1 MFLGKKNVLTFF
13 IYLTGTG
20 VPAGIGR
27 DLEHLSLSILKR
39 KFFKSTKIKDI
50 LHLPQCAP
58 ETKLLMVLAFL
69 RLRQGLPGTGVESQV
84 NSASGRTT
92 EKKTFL

>member
-1 MFLGKKNVLTFF
+1 MCFF
-13 IYLTGTG
+13 SVFSVFGVRLGTG

-27 DLEHLSLSILKR
+27 DLLLKILKR

-58 ETKLLMVLAFL
+58 ETKLLMVLAVL
-69 RLRQGLPGTGVESQV
+69 RLKDKD
-84 NSASGRTT
+84 N
-92 EKKTFL
+92 KDKDNKDKDNKDKNNKDKDNKDKDNK